1 VSEVGVAAT
10 VRPGG
15 CPLAIADH
23 ILAPVSEPVR
33 YSIVVPCYNSGP
45 WIDDLVRRVGESMS
59 SITGG
64 HELILVNDASP
75 DPSTWPAIRKQA
87 ETVPWVRA
95 VDLMG
100 NVGQF
105 RALMCALEMARGEFV
120 VTIDDDLQHPPEEI
134 AKLID
139 AIEDDPDVEAVIG
152 SYGSKEHSPTR
163 NLGTRLVSSIY
174 GRAYGKPPGLETTSF
189 RIMRRSLVDALI
201 ANSTARPVVGA
212 LILQS
217 TTRLRNVP
225 VEHQARTVGRSG
237 WRPGRLA
244 GAVVDNVVNASTTPL
259 RVISALGLLTSVIAL
274 LLSVFYLVWA
284 LVGETAVPGFATLV
298 VLVLFLGG
306 ANLLA
311 VGVLGEYVARIV
323 AEVNGAPR
331 WVVREVVD

>member
-1 VSEVGVAAT
+1 VARVLLLVAASLVVRSRRRTISSPTVSEQ
-10 VRPGG
+10 
-15 CPLAIADH
+15 
-23 ILAPVSEPVR
+23 VR

-45 WIDDLVRRVGESMS
+45 WIEELVRRVGETMAR
-59 SITGG
+59 IPGG

-75 DPSTWPAIRKQA
+75 DATTWPTVRKLA
-87 ETVPWVRA
+87 TTVPWVKA

-105 RALMCALEMARGEFV
+105 RALMCALEMARGEYV
-120 VTIDDDLQHPPEEI
+120 ITMDDDLQHPPEEM

-139 AIEDDPDVEAVIG
+139 AIERDPDVEAVIG
-152 SYGSKEHSPTR
+152 AYGSKEHSTTR
-163 NLGTRLVSSIY
+163 NLGSKLVSSIY
-174 GRAYGKPPGLETTSF
+174 GRVYRKPRGLETTSF
-189 RIMRRSLVDALI
+189 RIMRRSLVDAII
-201 ANSTARPVVGA
+201 ANRTARPVMGA

-217 TTRLRNVP
+217 TTRLRNVS
-225 VEHQARTVGRSG
+225 VEHRPRAVGRSQ
-237 WRPGRLA
+237 WRPTRLA

-259 RVISALGLLTSVIAL
+259 RVISALGLLASAL
-274 LLSVFYLVWA
+274 AFLLSLTYLVWA
-284 LVGETAVPGFATLV
+284 IVGETAVPGFATLV

-331 WVVREVVD
+331 WVVRELVE